1 MKSSFCIIIPFS
13 LSEGSVCPDQQN
25 DGREKKKL
33 ENFLDF
39 EYIRS
44 QLIHHQKN
52 PNHYW
57 KHWTR
62 LANDNQIKII
72 PSILPTVFFHVA
84 NFLPIP
90 IPLPTSILS
99 NIFSKD
105 INSSASLKP
114 RPMRA
119 ISLSDNALTKR
130 AILLSSITLI
140 TTHCTKH
147 YLIFLFILLEIFVG
161 LYTSS
166 MISSSCIARLTGS
179 LGA

>member
-1 MKSSFCIIIPFS
+1 MM
-13 LSEGSVCPDQQN
+13 G
-25 DGREKKKL
+25 EKKK
-33 ENFLDF
+33 NWKIFLILSTS
-39 EYIRS
+39 EVSSYITK
-44 QLIHHQKN
+44 KN
-52 PNHYW
+52 RNHYW

-147 YLIFLFILLEIFVG
+147 YLIFLFILLDIFVG

-166 MISSSCIARLTGS
+166 MISSSCIARLTGN